1 MGQLKHNSK
10 NVIPILQTSTALI
23 YLSLFDKSFINFLFP
38 IVISGHKYH
47 KYSGV
52 FELIAAVLLAKNA
65 EP

>member
-38 IVISGHKYH
+38 IVISGHKY
-47 KYSGV
+47 SGV
-52 FELIAAVLLAKNA
+52 FEVLEVDISL
-65 EP
+65 